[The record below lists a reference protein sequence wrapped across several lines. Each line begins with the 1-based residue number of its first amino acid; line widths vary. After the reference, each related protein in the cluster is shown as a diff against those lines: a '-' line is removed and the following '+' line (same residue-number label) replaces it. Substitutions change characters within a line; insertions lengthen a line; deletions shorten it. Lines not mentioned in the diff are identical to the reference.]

1 MQEVE
6 VKNTAV
12 SQLNL
17 ESSRLAKSPKQMHF
31 DYNGISVYIN
41 AIANRLN
48 KLGLKEKPIASE
60 TRIHSRPINLCAEIK
75 KGPLTNQ
82 YVEPLMTDRTG
93 FRSSMNQREI
103 RFATPEKSL
112 RHK

>member
-31 DYNGISVYIN
+31 GYNGISVYIN

-48 KLGLKEKPIASE
+48 KLGLKAKPIASE
-60 TRIHSRPINLCAEIK
+60 TRIYSRSINLRTEIRQ
-75 KGPLTNQ
+75 GSLTNQ
-82 YVEPLMTDRTG
+82 YVEPSIAHRTD
-93 FRSSMNQREI
+93 FRSPMSQREI

-112 RHK
+112 RNE